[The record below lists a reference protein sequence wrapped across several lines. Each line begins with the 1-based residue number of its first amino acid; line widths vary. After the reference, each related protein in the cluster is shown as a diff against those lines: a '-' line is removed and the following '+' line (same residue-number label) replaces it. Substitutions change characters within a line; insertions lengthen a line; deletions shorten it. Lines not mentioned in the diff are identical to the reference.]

1 MFGNIDLAM
10 IRALVPELAVL
21 ALALVVM
28 ALDLLWGGTR
38 RRALGGVTAAG
49 LALSM
54 VVSLLWG
61 LPPQEGRLVWGGML
75 RHDMLAFV
83 FQMAF
88 LFAGAVTVLLSLDH
102 PILGRR
108 GEFYLLLL
116 ASLLGML
123 LLAGAADL
131 LMVYLALETTSIPLY
146 VMAGFLRDEEAS
158 VEAGFKYLL
167 FGALTSAVLLYA
179 FSLLYGFAGT
189 TALADLPQALQQAG
203 VPWGVTLGVVLL
215 ALAGLAFKIS
225 AVPFHFWAPDVYQG
239 APTPVAGFLSTASKA
254 AGFAVVLRVLLTAFT
269 GPEMPYWGAAVAA
282 VAAATMTWGNVVALL
297 QKDIKRLLAYSS
309 IAHAGYILLGLVA
322 LSDLGVAGAVY
333 YLLAYLLTN
342 LAAFGVV
349 SVAAQALGS
358 DDLAAYDGLHRRA
371 PGVAL
376 ALSVALL
383 SLAGIPPLAGFVAKA
398 WVFGA
403 AVTAGL
409 TWLAVVAAVNALV
422 AAYYYFMVLRRMY
435 FPAQAPAEAAPGVVV
450 TPAQRLA
457 LWVLCLGVLLLGVA
471 FAPWYAWA
479 RQAALALIG

>member
-1 MFGNIDLAM
+1 MFGNIDMAM

-28 ALDLLWGGTR
+28 ALDLMWGETR
-38 RRALGGVTAAG
+38 RRALGWVTATG
-49 LALSM
+49 LALGM
-54 VVSLLWG
+54 VASLLWG
-61 LPPQEGRLVWGGML
+61 VPPQEGSTVWGGML

-83 FQMAF
+83 FQMVF
-88 LFAGAVTVLLSLDH
+88 LFAAAITALLAVDH
-102 PILGRR
+102 ETLGRR

-116 ASLLGML
+116 ASVLGMV

-146 VMAGFLRDEEAS
+146 VMAGFLRDDEAS

-189 TALADLPQALQQAG
+189 TNLAALPEALQQAG
-203 VPWGVTLGVVLL
+203 VPWGVVLGVVVL

-269 GPEMPYWGAAVAA
+269 GPEMPYWGAMVAA
-282 VAAATMTWGNVVALL
+282 IAAATMTWGNVVALL

-309 IAHAGYILLGLVA
+309 VAHAGYILLGLVA
-322 LSDLGVAGAVY
+322 LSDLGVTGAVY
-333 YLLAYLLTN
+333 YLMAYLLTN

-349 SVAAQALGS
+349 GVAGRALGR
-358 DDLAAYDGLHRRA
+358 DDLAAYDGLHQRA
-371 PGVAL
+371 PGMAL

-403 AVTAGL
+403 AVNAGL
-409 TWLAVVAAVNALV
+409 TWLAVVAVVNALV

-435 FPAQAPAEAAPGVVV
+435 FPTQVPTAGQPVQV
-450 TPAQRLA
+450 TRAQRLA
-457 LWVLCLGVLLLGVA
+457 LWVLCAGILVLGVA

-479 RQAALALIG
+479 RQAALVLIG